1 MATSELT
8 TFICLF
14 HSADHAEAALSA
26 LESAGFNRSS
36 ITSTYNDSTS
46 ASAASNSSAS
56 DYDYSEELNRIGA
69 PQRDLKHLEDG
80 IRKGGVV
87 ISLEAPESRS
97 DAIEAIFHKYSAEKI
112 DETDV
117 NRAAAEPF
125 VAPVAAVGS
134 DRVLAAEG
142 AVVPVV
148 EEDLLVGKR
157 EVDRGGVRVFRR
169 VVEEPISEDV
179 SLHEEHVVIERR
191 PVDRAVTNADLS
203 AGDQTIELIETDEIP
218 VVSKTSRVVEEVR
231 VGKVESDRTE
241 TVRDTVRH
249 TEVEVEEVAGTST
262 GTTGLTGTTGTGT
275 SKTDRSF

>member
-14 HSADHAEAALSA
+14 HSSDRAEAALTS

-36 ITSTYNDSTS
+36 ITSTWKDSSATQAQNDS
-46 ASAASNSSAS
+46 
-56 DYDYSEELNRIGA
+56 YDYTEELTRIGA
-69 PQRDLKHLEDG
+69 PARDLDHLKDG
-80 IRKGGVV
+80 LRKGGVV
-87 ISLEAPESRS
+87 ISLDAPENRS
-97 DAIEAIFHKYSAEKI
+97 DEIEKIFHHFSAEKI

-117 NRAAAEPF
+117 ENTTAAPF
-125 VAPVAAVGS
+125 VAPVAPVS
-134 DRVLAAEG
+134 TRSNESVLAAEG

-169 VVEEPISEDV
+169 VVEEPVSESV

-191 PVDRAVTNADLS
+191 PVDRAVTNADFN
-203 AGDQTIELIETDEIP
+203 AGDKVIELTETEEVP
-218 VVSKTSRVVEEVR
+218 VVSKVSRVVEEVR
-231 VGKVESDRTE
+231 VGVVESDRTE

-249 TEVEVEEVAGTST
+249 TEVEVENVAGT
-262 GTTGLTGTTGTGT
+262 TTGTAT
-275 SKTDRSF
+275 DTLKNDRSF